1 MRDAAVPDWSYR
13 TLFRPVLFALPPD
26 LGRDVAIGAMG
37 TLARLPWGGK
47 VIDFLGH
54 MRSPPELAVTVLDR
68 NFASPIG
75 LGAELDP
82 SLYAL
87 PALARFGFGF
97 VEVGPVLGA
106 VERAS
111 HVVRR
116 DTRAQSIATSVNNSA
131 ITPAALLSTSSQASA
146 LPRIV
151 RVRYTPPSPDD
162 ALGNEPWLNATA
174 ALAHL
179 PHVAALSIDGLP
191 TGAAESPSVQE
202 LNLFWLALA
211 TLATRLPPTVK
222 LLLTLSPALAPERA
236 VDMVAAVKERAAGLG
251 GVLITGGF
259 TNEQGEYVW
268 GSPARESAL
277 ALTRALRTAFPREQ
291 LAIIAGGGVHEPG
304 HALDLQQA
312 GADLIKL
319 ESGLVFTGPGLP
331 KRCNEALL
339 AEQMLSAPATPTA
352 REEHI
357 RADASPARW
366 AWFWMLLMG
375 LAMTLGGMLALVIA
389 ATRVVLPYDEEFV
402 NMTRAELAE
411 IPNLLAF
418 MTHDRVTLAGT
429 MLAIGVLYTSLA
441 WYGVRR
447 GEHWAWVAIFTSA
460 MAGFLSFFSFLG
472 FGYFEPF
479 HAFVTAIL
487 FQFLLMAWHAPLPPR
502 EVTLRMPRVGDWK
515 WKLSLWG
522 QLGLV
527 LESIAG
533 LVAGAIIIGVGS
545 TQVFVHED
553 LEFMGT
559 CIEALEVLEPKLLA
573 LVAHDRA
580 TFGGMLIACG
590 LTTLM
595 ATLWGYLAGRRWL
608 WLALL
613 AAGTIGYVS
622 TLIVHHGVGYTSFK
636 HLLPAYIGLL
646 WHWLALAL
654 SAPYLLARE

>member
-1 MRDAAVPDWSYR
+1 
-13 TLFRPVLFALPPD
+13 LFALPPD
-26 LGRDVAIGAMG
+26 IGRDVAISAMG

-54 MRSPPELAVTVLDR
+54 MRSPPELAVTVLGR
-68 NFASPIG
+68 QFSSPIG

-87 PALARFGFGF
+87 PALARFGVGF
-97 VEVGPVLGA
+97 VEVGPITSTVDRSL
-106 VERAS
+106 
-111 HVVRR
+111 HFIRR
-116 DTRAQSIATSVNNSA
+116 DTRSQSITTGPDYTSLG
-131 ITPAALLSTSSQASA
+131 PDALLAIGSQASG

-151 RVRYTPPSPDD
+151 RVRYAPRADD
-162 ALGNEPWLNATA
+162 ALGNETWLNATA
-174 ALAHL
+174 ALAHQ
-179 PHVAALSIDGLP
+179 PHIAALSIDGVP
-191 TGAAESPSVQE
+191 SGEAEATSVHA

-222 LLLTLSPALAPERA
+222 LLLTLPPALSPERA
-236 VDMVAAVKERAAGLG
+236 SDMVAAVKERVPSLG
-251 GVLITGGF
+251 GVLITGGL

-268 GSPARESAL
+268 GAPARESAV
-277 ALTRALRTAFPREQ
+277 ALTRALRAIFPREQ

-304 HALDLQQA
+304 HALELQQA
-312 GADLIKL
+312 GADLIKID
-319 ESGLVFTGPGLP
+319 SGLIFTGPGLP

-339 AEQMLSAPATPTA
+339 AEQAFSAPAA
-352 REEHI
+352 RAASDDHT
-357 RADASPARW
+357 RNDASPARF

-375 LAMTLGGMLALVIA
+375 LAMSLGGLLALIIA
-389 ATRVVLPYDEEFV
+389 STRVVLPYDEEFV
-402 NMTRAELAE
+402 NMTRAQLAE

-487 FQFLLMAWHAPLPPR
+487 FQFLLLAWHAPLPPR
-502 EVTLRMPRVGDWK
+502 EVTLRVPLVGDWK

-533 LVAGAIIIGVGS
+533 LAAGAIIIAVGS

-559 CIEALEVLEPKLLA
+559 CIEALETLEPKLLA

-595 ATLWGYLAGRRWL
+595 ATLWGFMAGRRWL
-608 WLALL
+608 WLTLL

-636 HLLPAYIGLL
+636 HLLPAYVGLL
-646 WHWLALAL
+646 WHWLSLALAG
-654 SAPYLLARE
+654 PYLLSKE